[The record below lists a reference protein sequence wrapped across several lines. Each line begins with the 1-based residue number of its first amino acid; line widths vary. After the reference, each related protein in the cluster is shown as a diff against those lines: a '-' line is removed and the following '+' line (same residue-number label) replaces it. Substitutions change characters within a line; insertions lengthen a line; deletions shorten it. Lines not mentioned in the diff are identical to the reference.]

1 MRYALIKNGIV
12 ENVIEADTI
21 TTAEAIEAALAAGE
35 LPVGYVVPDGFLAVE
50 ATGDVGP
57 GHTYDGEAFAPPP
70 PEPVVLA
77 DISDRQFFHAL
88 SKPPYEIIT
97 KAEALAAV
105 KVGELPASLQ
115 AIVDAIPDAEARY
128 DAEMLLSGAKQFE
141 RAHPMVAAIAGAMTP
156 PWAEAEIDAFWTF
169 AASL

>member
-35 LPVGYVVPDGFLAVE
+35 LPVGYVVPDGFLTVE

-70 PEPVVLA
+70 PEPVVLPP
-77 DISDRQFFHAL
+77 ISDRQFFQAL
-88 SKPPYEIIT
+88 ALPPFSIIT
-97 KAEALAAV
+97 TAEALAAV
-105 KVGELPASLQ
+105 KTGELPAALA
-115 AIVDAIPDAEARY
+115 AIVAAIPDATERFN
-128 DAEMLLSGAKQFE
+128 AEMILSGATTFA
-141 RAHPMVAAIAGAMTP
+141 RTHPMVAAIAGAMTP